1 MAAATG
7 TLPGPRTSGAVPTG
21 AHVSVLRRSPWL
33 RFLLRR
39 TGRLA
44 GSLVVLVVA
53 AFALIHL
60 VPGDPVRGSL
70 GLTAPPELVHAR
82 RVALGLDKPLLSQF
96 WTYVTGLA
104 HGDLG
109 QSMSNGLP
117 VSRLIADRL
126 PNTAALAALAF
137 LLVMLVALPVGMA
150 LAVATQDGRRRGLE
164 LGFIATSNTIT
175 AIPNFLLAVGGV
187 ALFAVALKALPVAG
201 KGGASSYVLP
211 VLALAA
217 GPAASL
223 ALIVRVETL
232 RVLRQDYMRTGRAK
246 RLPARLLYLRH
257 ALPNLLTAA
266 LTLGGL
272 LLGGLVAGT
281 VLVENVFAWPGL
293 GTTIVGSINEKD
305 YPVVQS
311 VVLVLGA
318 IVLVINLLVDLAV
331 ATVDPRSTI
340 LES

>member
-1 MAAATG
+1 MSDAPSSAAAG
-7 TLPGPRTSGAVPTG
+7 
-21 AHVSVLRRSPWL
+21 HVHRFSSPWL

-39 TGRLA
+39 TARLA
-44 GSLVVLVVA
+44 VSLAVLVVA

-60 VPGDPVRGSL
+60 VPGDPVRASL
-70 GLTAPPELVHAR
+70 GITAPVELVEAR
-82 RVALGLDKPLLSQF
+82 RTLLGLDRPLPEQF
-96 WTYVTGLA
+96 WTYVTGLT

-109 QSMSNGLP
+109 QSTSSGLP
-117 VSRLIADRL
+117 ASQIISDRY
-126 PNTAALAALAF
+126 PNTLKLAVLAF
-137 LLVMLVALPVGMA
+137 LLVMVIALPLGMA
-150 LAVATQDGRRRGLE
+150 MGVATRDGRRRGLE
-164 LGFIATSNTIT
+164 LAFISASNTFV
-175 AIPNFLLAVGGV
+175 AIPSFVLGVGGV
-187 ALFAVALKALPVAG
+187 TLFAVALHALPVAG
-201 KGGASSYVLP
+201 KSGVTSYVLP
-211 VLALAA
+211 VLALAI

-232 RVLRQDYMRTGRAK
+232 RVLRQDYMRTARAK

-257 ALPNLLTAA
+257 ALPNLLTSA

-305 YPVVQS
+305 YPLVQS

-318 IVLVINLLVDLAV
+318 TVLVVNLVVDLVIA
-331 ATVDPRSTI
+331 AIDPRSTI
-340 LES
+340 LET